1 MSNLNTSIH
10 NLLVANDPI
19 LFALIAAPVSVSVG
33 VYYFIKGFYKW
44 SQYNTIVNTPTS
56 KIEAIAAGFVEV
68 YGEAL
73 AKGEYLIS
81 PFCGEECVFYKYTV
95 EEYRRH
101 GKHSS
106 WDVIRKGQSKAP
118 FLMQDETGKIEVDP
132 RDAEFEVV
140 DKREFRIN
148 PGDGTPEKI
157 REFLKEVSLN
167 DNIPLLDLGPIHLGA
182 NPRRYREYTIEKG
195 QKIFVTGTAVPKEG
209 VESERHEDML
219 VIKKGD
225 FNKFFY
231 ISDRGEKGVLGE
243 MRNKALLYLIG
254 GGLAALIG
262 LAYIFF
268 SIGIL

>member
-1 MSNLNTSIH
+1 M
-10 NLLVANDPI
+10 ANDPI
-19 LFALIAAPVSVSVG
+19 LFALIAAPVG
-33 VYYFIKGFYKW
+33 AYYFVKGFYKW
-44 SQYNTIVNTPTS
+44 SHYNTIVNTPTS
-56 KIEAIAAGFVEV
+56 KIEAIATGFVEV

-73 AKGEYLIS
+73 AKVEYLTS

-95 EEYRRH
+95 EEYRHH

-106 WDVIRKGQSKAP
+106 WDVIRKGQSEAP
-118 FLMQDETGKIEVDP
+118 FLVQDETGKIEVNP

-148 PGDGTPEKI
+148 PGDGTPDKI

-167 DNIPLLDLGPIHLGA
+167 DNVPLLDLGPIHLGA
-182 NPRRYREYTIEKG
+182 NPRRYTEYTIEKG

-209 VESERHEDML
+209 VRSDKHEDML
-219 VIKKGD
+219 VIRKGD

-231 ISDRGEKGVLGE
+231 ISDRGEKGVLGG

-254 GGLAALIG
+254 GGIACLSG

-268 SIGIL
+268 RIGIL